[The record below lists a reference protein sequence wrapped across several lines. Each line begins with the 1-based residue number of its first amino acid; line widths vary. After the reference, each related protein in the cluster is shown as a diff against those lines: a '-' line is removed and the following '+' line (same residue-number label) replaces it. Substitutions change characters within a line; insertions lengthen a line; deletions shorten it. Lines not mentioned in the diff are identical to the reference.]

1 MLEMYCLL
9 YVWSVGPV
17 GPGGGIY
24 SIIEDVVCKVYLQKT
39 DLEPNNSGYIQ
50 FCFSVSGPCRARA
63 ILISLFLRYPILH
76 APMFCHLP
84 QGFQNCFCFC
94 STTFPSHVG
103 TFFRLQWEFQ
113 WENDQNK

>member
-1 MLEMYCLL
+1 MSL
-9 YVWSVGPV
+9 YDSQERERAQCHAHPPCGALVAPAQGAL
-17 GPGGGIY
+17 GGGGGAQGVQGGGGHC
-24 SIIEDVVCKVYLQKT
+24 SIRV
-39 DLEPNNSGYIQ
+39 
-50 FCFSVSGPCRARA
+50 